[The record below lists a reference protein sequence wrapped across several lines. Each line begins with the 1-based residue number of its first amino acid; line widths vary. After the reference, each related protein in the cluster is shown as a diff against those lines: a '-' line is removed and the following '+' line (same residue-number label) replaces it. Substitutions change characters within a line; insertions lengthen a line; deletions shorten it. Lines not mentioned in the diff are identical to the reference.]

1 MRKVNS
7 MTCRSEINEAMNL
20 LTSNT
25 RLGTFSP
32 KEIILQVQSQTNE
45 YQESTI
51 RTHITSWMCV
61 NTVTGHGGL
70 YPDLFKVGRGLYRLN
85 RK

>member
-1 MRKVNS
+1 
-7 MTCRSEINEAMNL
+7 MTCRSEIIEAMKL
-20 LTSNT
+20 LASKTD
-25 RLGTFSP
+25 RDTFAR
-32 KEIILQVQSQTNE
+32 KEIVRQVKSQTNE

-51 RTHITSWMCV
+51 RTHIISWMCV